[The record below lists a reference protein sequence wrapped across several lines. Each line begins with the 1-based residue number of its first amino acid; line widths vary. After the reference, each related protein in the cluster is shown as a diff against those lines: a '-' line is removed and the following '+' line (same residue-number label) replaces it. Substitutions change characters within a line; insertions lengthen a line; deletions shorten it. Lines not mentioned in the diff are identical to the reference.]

1 MMPHPLHAKG
11 AEHSIDH
18 GREDWVDAKEHAKAD
33 ASERGMR
40 YAATYKHQS
49 AAHNVGAYNAAP
61 DGSTPITLMFGFS
74 IFASVET
81 PVASPPPPTGTKI

>member
-1 MMPHPLHAKG
+1 MMRHPLHAKG

-18 GREDWVDAKEHAKAD
+18 GREDGVDAKEHAKAD

-49 AAHNVGAYNAAP
+49 AAHNVGAYNAAHDACKQRP
-61 DGSTPITLMFGFS
+61 YKGVSEKR
-74 IFASVET
+74 IF
-81 PVASPPPPTGTKI
+81 